1 MASNQSHLQRIAS
14 AVLIAALIGCAAQR
28 AKNCAD
34 LAGANWT
41 PMASAPANATE
52 LLAQQGMPNDSQTIW
67 FTAGAGKLLACIDAP
82 GLTDPSCAGATV
94 YQFQKTGNRWA
105 PSGTAMSHCE
115 Y

>member
-1 MASNQSHLQRIAS
+1 MLGHLNYLRVTA
-14 AVLIAALIGCAAQR
+14 AVVLIAALGGCAAQR

-34 LAGANWT
+34 LAGANWL
-41 PMASAPANATE
+41 PMASAPANAAE
-52 LLAQQGMPNDSQTIW
+52 LLAQQGMPNDSQTLW